1 MKKDIPCNDIVMLK
15 IREGKLITTIG
26 NRSNDLH
33 LGLPTNIFQFSFLTE
48 LIAGALGVE
57 LGTQTHNSQSLHVY
71 SWNKSAEVMDKIFEA
86 RYLSFRYAGKKIP
99 IRAGVVL
106 RELKLRPRKL
116 YMVDDETTAKAGLQS
131 MGLFSYTNL
140 QFVPRSV
147 QTLDS
152 LGNVQYCS
160 LRH

>member
-1 MKKDIPCNDIVMLK
+1 M
-15 IREGKLITTIG
+15 
-26 NRSNDLH
+26 
-33 LGLPTNIFQFSFLTE
+33 
-48 LIAGALGVE
+48 
-57 LGTQTHNSQSLHVY
+57 
-71 SWNKSAEVMDKIFEA
+71 
-86 RYLSFRYAGKKIP
+86 P

-140 QFVPRSV
+140 QFVPRST

-152 LGNVQYCS
+152 LGNVQ
-160 LRH
+160 